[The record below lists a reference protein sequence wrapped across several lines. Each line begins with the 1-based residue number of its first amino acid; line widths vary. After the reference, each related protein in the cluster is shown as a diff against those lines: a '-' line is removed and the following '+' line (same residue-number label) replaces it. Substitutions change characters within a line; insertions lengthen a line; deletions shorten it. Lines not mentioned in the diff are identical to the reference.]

1 MGSES
6 QTSEGSVHATFPSSH
21 PPPSRHVF
29 ADSHAVASVGISP
42 KCDRDGAFWDQSLR
56 DIGDFV
62 VHLRK
67 LARELGTDHALAQRL
82 WASGNHEARI
92 LASFIDDPRLV
103 TPAQMDRWVAGF
115 DSWDVCDQVC
125 ALFEQARWARTKI
138 TAWAGDNREFVKRAA
153 FAMIAGLAVHDKA
166 LHNRDIEAFFRLI
179 RRGATDDRNFVRK
192 AVNWAL
198 RSIGKRSR
206 VLNRRAVAVARALRR
221 LDSLPA
227 RWIAADALRELTSE
241 KVANRLRA
249 G

>member
-1 MGSES
+1 M
-6 QTSEGSVHATFPSSH
+6 
-21 PPPSRHVF
+21 
-29 ADSHAVASVGISP
+29 
-42 KCDRDGAFWDQSLR
+42 
-56 DIGDFV
+56 
-62 VHLRK
+62 HLRK

-125 ALFEQARWARTKI
+125 GLFEQTRWARTKI

-206 VLNRRAVAVARALRR
+206 VLNRRAVAVARALSR
-221 LDSLPA
+221 LDSPPA